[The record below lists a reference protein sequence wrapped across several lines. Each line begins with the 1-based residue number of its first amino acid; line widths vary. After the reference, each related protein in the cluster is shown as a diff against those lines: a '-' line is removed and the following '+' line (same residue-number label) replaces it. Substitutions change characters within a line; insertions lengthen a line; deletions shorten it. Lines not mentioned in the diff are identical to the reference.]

1 MAVAGARALLDGAAG
16 SALRP
21 GGFRPA
27 QLLLVPVKDVLLGF
41 AWLEGFFRRTVDWRG
56 TRLRVLPGTRL
67 APPAPTPIDS
77 PRPPCP
83 RSRRQSL
90 PSTSTG

>member
-1 MAVAGARALLDGAAG
+1 VALAVEPATWTAAAWVAVAGARALLDGAAG

-27 QLLLVPVKDVLLGF
+27 QLLRVPGKDLILGL
-41 AWLEGFFRRTVDWRG
+41 AWIEGFLRRTVNWRG

-67 APPAPTPIDS
+67 APPG
-77 PRPPCP
+77 PP
-83 RSRRQSL
+83 
-90 PSTSTG
+90 G